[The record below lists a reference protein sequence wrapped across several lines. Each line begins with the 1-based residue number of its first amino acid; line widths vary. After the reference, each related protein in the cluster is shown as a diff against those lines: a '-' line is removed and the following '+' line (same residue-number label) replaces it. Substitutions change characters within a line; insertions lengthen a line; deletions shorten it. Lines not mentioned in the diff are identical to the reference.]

1 MYKTFVIVYQHYI
14 YIRVWIWVITLSSIQ
29 SYTWHTKA
37 NEWKGQLYIDKKQK
51 VDVMQ
56 YEYKRSS
63 TAYKY
68 TQSYSCLIC
77 SRITIKWVE

>member
-56 YEYKRSS
+56 
-63 TAYKY
+63 
-68 TQSYSCLIC
+68 
-77 SRITIKWVE
+77 